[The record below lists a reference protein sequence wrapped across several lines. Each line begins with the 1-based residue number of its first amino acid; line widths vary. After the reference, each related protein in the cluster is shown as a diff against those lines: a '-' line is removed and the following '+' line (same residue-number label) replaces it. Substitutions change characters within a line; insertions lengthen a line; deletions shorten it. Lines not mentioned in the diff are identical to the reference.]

1 MSDANVCVKME
12 PKWED
17 EREPGNI
24 KVIDTNEEPGLEIY
38 HEIKVEVVFDNAGVL
53 SDTECLQGK

>member
-1 MSDANVCVKME
+1 ME

-24 KVIDTNEEPGLEIY
+24 KVNDTNEEPGLEIY

>member
-1 MSDANVCVKME
+1 MR
-12 PKWED
+12 ED
-17 EREPGNI
+17 GAEMGRREEPGNI
-24 KVIDTNEEPGLEIY
+24 KVNDTNEEPGLEIY